1 MNDGFTRKKVESLT
15 LGEKLKKLRGDF
27 RMSLSEISK
36 STKIQ
41 VKYLEYLENG
51 EYDKLPADVYV
62 RGFLKSYAQY
72 FNIDESTFI
81 KLYERERHIQKN
93 LHQQSKTHTLPRK
106 KIHISSLVVTPQSL
120 VIAVIVLFVFGA
132 FFYVF
137 REFQTFALVPR
148 LVILS
153 PTNGSVVNQ
162 DTILVQGKTDKG
174 SRVSINDQIVFVDT
188 EGNFSS
194 TLPLQFGVNTMKIV
208 AVDRFEKQKIETL
221 SVESSLASPSTELS
235 TIASETESEVFHI
248 EIFVQEVPARVTIT
262 KDDEII
268 FDDILTLDVVQNITA
283 KNQVTILSDNPSETF
298 VRWNDNEK
306 ESLSQEKKL
315 KNPIIFTKTG
325 RQL

>member
-268 FDDILTLDVVQNITA
+268 FDDILALDVVQNITA

>member
-93 LHQQSKTHTLPRK
+93 LHQQPKVHTLPRK

-120 VIAVIVLFVFGA
+120 VIAVVVLFVFGA

-137 REFQTFALVPR
+137 QEFQTFALVPR
-148 LVILS
+148 LIILS
-153 PTNGSVVNQ
+153 PTNGSVVDQ

-208 AVDRFEKQKIETL
+208 AVDRFEKQKTEIL
-221 SVESSLASPSTELS
+221 SVESSLAPPSTELLDLS
-235 TIASETESEVFHI
+235 SEADQETFHI
-248 EIFVQEVPARVTIT
+248 EISVQKTPTRVTIT
-262 KDDEII
+262 KDGEII
-268 FDDILTLDVVQNITA
+268 FDDILALDVVQNITA

-306 ESLSQEKKL
+306 EPLSKEKKL

-325 RQL
+325 RQP